1 MFRGLFGFGRPR
13 TRLNDEASATAIA
26 DRLIEMGYLKFVPP
40 DDRPAVREDMI
51 RSLRDGYVDSK
62 WNRHCDARD
71 RRGYE
76 ADAEDLAE
84 GGIGATIK
92 RMRDTLR
99 AEGVQPLASIHDHLE
114 DEDDGYRV
122 EIDGVTHVIWTPED
136 DGQDAWL
143 LATRR
148 LLQIVNELLVKAGSQ
163 EHLYGVYGGHDG
175 RVILLTCEMHAYL
188 RSLGNAIDRRWIP
201 VPCTNTDD

>member
-13 TRLNDEASATAIA
+13 TRLNDEASATDIA
-26 DRLIEMGYLKFVPP
+26 DRLIGMGYLKFVAPGDHP
-40 DDRPAVREDMI
+40 LVRHDLVEA
-51 RSLRDGYVDSK
+51 LRDGYVDSK
-62 WNRHCDARD
+62 WDRHCDARD

-84 GGIGATIK
+84 GGLGAAIL
-92 RMRDTLR
+92 RMRDVLR
-99 AEGVQPLASIHDHLE
+99 IEGVGPLMSIHDHLE

-122 EIDGVTHVIWTPED
+122 EIDGVTHVVWKPED
-136 DGQDAWL
+136 DGQDSWMM
-143 LATRR
+143 ATRR
-148 LLQIVNELLVKAGSQ
+148 LLEIVNALLAKAGST

-175 RVILLTCEMHAYL
+175 RVILMTCEMHAYL
-188 RSLGNAIDRRWIP
+188 RSLGPSIDRKWMP